1 MQIDQDLKYKS
12 LEDLFTSNVNKLSLF
27 VKIADESFPK
37 VQKQSDYAVKLA
49 MKAKKTNL
57 LRLIKSFKFNQLKQI
72 WRKINQYKILTKH
85 RKGLIINILNIFRKY
100 QIRSILRKWNAQ
112 DKIK

>member
-37 VQKQSDYAVKLA
+37 V
-49 MKAKKTNL
+49 
-57 LRLIKSFKFNQLKQI
+57 
-72 WRKINQYKILTKH
+72 
-85 RKGLIINILNIFRKY
+85 
-100 QIRSILRKWNAQ
+100 
-112 DKIK
+112 